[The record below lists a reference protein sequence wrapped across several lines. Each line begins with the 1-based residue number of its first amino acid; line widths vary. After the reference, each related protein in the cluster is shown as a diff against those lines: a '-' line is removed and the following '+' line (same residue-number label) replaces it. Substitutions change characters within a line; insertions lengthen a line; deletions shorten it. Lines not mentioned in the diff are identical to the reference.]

1 MPMDVTPGLMAKPVN
16 SAAPAKPAQSF
27 SHGSM
32 IRGLAAGANP
42 GQPFGRFG
50 PMFDLPKCPSL
61 DDDGLRELAKVIVK
75 IDDGAPIVETEPV
88 DENNTIPAGYTY
100 FGQFVDHDI
109 TFDPTPL
116 SVQRVDRDA
125 LVDFRTPALDLDN
138 MYGRGPAD
146 QPYMYEK
153 DGLRLRV
160 GTEMNTTAAPI
171 SAKVGTKHDL
181 LRLGGEKDDPATRVA
196 ILGDKRNDENKIV
209 SQLHGAMIAFH
220 NKVVTSDAV
229 IDQFGGDRSTKEA
242 RFQAAAT
249 IVRWHYQYVV
259 LNDFLQRICEPGM
272 VDEVLNQGGTPRLQ
286 NYLKQEA
293 EYAYMPLEFAGAA
306 YRLGH
311 SMVRPSYSLNGV
323 VLTRQGDSKASPPV
337 PPGNPAKERIP
348 TFSRATQGT
357 ENLNGFPGTLPA
369 FWGIDWSFFLDDV
382 EPKQGGTAVDVPGE
396 GKKPVVIPQ
405 PSYRIDAQIVEPLA
419 DLPEFFDPAVPPG
432 SGLSIAG
439 NLAFRNLKRGQLLG
453 LPSGQAIATKLG
465 ITPLPDDIV
474 WGTGSR
480 IPLPENADQASKDA
494 FKTTNDKRQAFKA
507 KFVDP
512 AGAPL
517 KNNAPL
523 WYYVLRE
530 AEYYGVSKLQQDGVS
545 FGGQHLG
552 PVGSRIVAETFVGLL
567 WLDQT
572 SFLHSGRGF
581 QPLPIITGGQK
592 LTLGRLITWA
602 LA

>member
-1 MPMDVTPGLMAKPVN
+1 MPMDVTPGLMPKPGDAAAA
-16 SAAPAKPAQSF
+16 AAPVQTF
-27 SHGSM
+27 SHGSN

-50 PMFDLPKCPSL
+50 PMFDLPRCPAL
-61 DDDGLRELAKVIVK
+61 DDAGLTELAKVIVK
-75 IDDGAPIVETEPV
+75 IDDGAPIIQTEPV

-116 SVQRVDRDA
+116 SVPQVDRDA

-160 GTEMNTTAAPI
+160 GQAMNTTDAPI
-171 SAKVGTKHDL
+171 AAVVGTKHDL
-181 LRLGGEKDDPATRVA
+181 LRLPDGTP

-209 SQLHGAMIAFH
+209 SQIHGAMIAFH

-242 RFQAAAT
+242 RFQSAAT

-272 VDEVLNQGGTPRLQ
+272 IDEVLNRGGTPRLQ
-286 NYLKQEA
+286 HYLKLEA

-323 VLTRQGDSKASPPV
+323 VLTRKGDPAATPPI
-337 PPGNPAKERIP
+337 PAGDPTKERIT

-357 ENLNGFPGTLPA
+357 ENLNGFPGTLPP

-382 EPKQGGTAVDVPGE
+382 APRPGGVSVDVPGK
-396 GKKPVVIPQ
+396 GKQPAIIPQ

-419 DLPEFFDPAVPPG
+419 DLPEFFDAAIPPG
-432 SGLSIAG
+432 SPLSIAG

-453 LPSGQAIATKLG
+453 LPSGQAVARALG
-465 ITPLPDDIV
+465 VTPLPDDIV

-480 IPLPENADQASKDA
+480 IPLPADADQDSKDA

-517 KNNAPL
+517 KDNAPL

-530 AEYYGVSKLQQDGVS
+530 GEYYGVSNEQQAGVS

-567 WLDQT
+567 WLDKT

-581 QPLPIITGGQK
+581 QPLPLITGGQK

-602 LA
+602 LSP